1 MTDNTSKFVTT
12 KSTVSHTPSSP
23 KANFSELEQ
32 IIQTN
37 LAGSFKLAAALA
49 TIRAQELYKPDYKT
63 FEEYCQKR
71 WGYSRSYGI
80 RLCDMNNV
88 MNDLEPYQK
97 KEVYPHNEAQARV
110 FVDLN
115 KTERLELAETI
126 MKKSK
131 EDILTASVY
140 TKFKK
145 KLFPDKFAGK
155 PAKNKAIVI
164 DVEVVNEA
172 KKTGLVKAWE
182 AAKALYEELMAG
194 ECEGETVDLLKAF
207 IDSAKMVIPE
217 NAEVADK

>member
-1 MTDNTSKFVTT
+1 MTDNTSKSVTT

-49 TIRAQELYKPDYKT
+49 TIRAQELYKPNYKT

-80 RLCDMNNV
+80 RLCDMNGV

-115 KTERLELAETI
+115 KTERLELAEAI

-131 EDILTASVY
+131 EDMLTASVFN
-140 TKFKK
+140 KFKK
-145 KLFPDKFAGK
+145 NLFPDKFAGK

-164 DVEVVNEA
+164 DV
-172 KKTGLVKAWE
+172 

-207 IDSAKMVIPE
+207 IDSAKMVISD
-217 NAEVADK
+217 NAEAADK